1 MACRK
6 KERLPAARIGRAA
19 ARVVAIIGLLGLAA
33 VARAENEPLLA
44 RLNLGRSDAP
54 VEVRADR
61 LDFAYDARRL
71 TYEGGVSVEQGD
83 IALRCER
90 LVIELGDDDDL
101 GLRSVVA
108 EGQVVL
114 TQGSR
119 RATGRRATFDHATQT
134 VVLSGDAVLQDGP
147 NQVTGDRVEIDLA
160 RETSVV
166 HGGEGRVR
174 AVLFPP
180 TPARSAAGQDG
191 TDG

>member
-1 MACRK
+1 MDCR
-6 KERLPAARIGRAA
+6 RRRSLRARASGCVAAWVGTL
-19 ARVVAIIGLLGLAA
+19 VGMLGLAA
-33 VARAENEPLLA
+33 IAHAENEPLLA

-71 TYEGGVSVEQGD
+71 TYEGAVSVEQGD

-114 TQGSR
+114 TQGAR
-119 RATGRRATFDHATQT
+119 RATGRRATFDHASQT

-147 NQVTGDRVEIDLA
+147 NQVSGDRVEIDLA

-180 TPARSAAGQDG
+180 TPARSAAEQGGDG
-191 TDG
+191 